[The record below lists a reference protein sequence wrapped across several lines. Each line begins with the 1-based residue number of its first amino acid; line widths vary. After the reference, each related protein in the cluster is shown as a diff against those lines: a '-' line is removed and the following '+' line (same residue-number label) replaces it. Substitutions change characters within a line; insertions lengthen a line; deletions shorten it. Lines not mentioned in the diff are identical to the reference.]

1 MVGRHPVLMRL
12 KKIVAHGYDVV
23 NREFR
28 TGVGIK
34 HGGLID
40 RVLAAGAGSL
50 DRHELDIDIG
60 AVQSGALFRQIP
72 DHGGLDPAAVDQAG
86 DFHTGVLRQVG
97 NKSCV
102 ENIPADPDRISG
114 FFLKRDASCV

>member
-1 MVGRHPVLMRL
+1 MPQSHSDIHPHYQHYSTNGEKKVTVHALQEDVDSNGKDGIKNIFRQKRRTSMVGRHPVLMRL

-50 DRHELDIDIG
+50 DRHELDTE
-60 AVQSGALFRQIP
+60 V
-72 DHGGLDPAAVDQAG
+72 
-86 DFHTGVLRQVG
+86 
-97 NKSCV
+97 
-102 ENIPADPDRISG
+102 
-114 FFLKRDASCV
+114 